1 MALVKASAAA
11 CKKVEKEKGKEEA
24 SLSALKVVGT
34 GVSKRKVE

>member
-1 MALVKASAAA
+1 MRALAIA

-24 SLSALKVVGT
+24 SLLALKVVEK